1 MSVPAKIS
9 ELVDR
14 FQQNAS
20 EYRSATYNETQAKN
34 DFIDPFFE
42 TLGWDIRKPH
52 HWLLFP
58 HKLNDGKAVLISQ
71 D

>member
-1 MSVPAKIS
+1 MNVPAKIS

-42 TLGWDIRKPH
+42 ALGWDIRNK
-52 HWLLFP
+52 
-58 HKLNDGKAVLISQ
+58 KR
-71 D
+71 

>member
-20 EYRSATYNETQAKN
+20 EYRSTTYNEEQTKSE
-34 DFIDPFFE
+34 FIDHFFE
-42 TLGWDIRKPH
+42 TLGWDIDR
-52 HWLLFP
+52 LFW
-58 HKLNDGKAVLISQ
+58 V
-71 D
+71 

>member
-20 EYRSATYNETQAKN
+20 EYRSTTYNEEQTKSE
-34 DFIDPFFE
+34 FIDHFFE
-42 TLGWDIRKPH
+42 ALGCDIDNTKNAPESYRE
-52 HWLLFP
+52 
-58 HKLNDGKAVLISQ
+58 VIRQ
-71 D
+71 